1 MENMG
6 LNVVL
11 STSYQLAIKKI
22 LRKTKKKKRNKI
34 LSKMLNLV
42 HFSTDCSEFFDF
54 IKFSIIEL

>member
-22 LRKTKKKKRNKI
+22 LRKTKKKRNKI

-42 HFSTDCSEFFDF
+42 HLSTDCSEFFDF